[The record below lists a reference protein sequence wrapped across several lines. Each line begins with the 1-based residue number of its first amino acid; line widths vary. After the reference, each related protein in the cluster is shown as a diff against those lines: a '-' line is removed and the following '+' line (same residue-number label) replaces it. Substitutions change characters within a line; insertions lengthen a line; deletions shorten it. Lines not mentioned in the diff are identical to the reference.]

1 MSTRIGMI
9 VCVNIVLK
17 HHIATT
23 NSIVD
28 IEVGEVSRRS
38 SNR

>member
-1 MSTRIGMI
+1 MSTRIGII
-9 VCVNIVLK
+9 VYGNIVLK

-28 IEVGEVSRRS
+28 IGVGDVSRRS